1 MLCSEENI
9 FDKIQQKNIA
19 GILLVLRILAMIFLS
34 KLSDLFLS
42 NFHREFAIGEKPIV
56 PIRCLF
62 RVPARADLEVFG
74 SQKAEE
80 KGYNRNCRRL

>member
-1 MLCSEENI
+1 
-9 FDKIQQKNIA
+9 
-19 GILLVLRILAMIFLS
+19 MIFLS

-42 NFHREFAIGEKPIV
+42 NFHREFAIGEKNHCSNYV

-74 SQKAEE
+74 SQKAEG

>member
-19 GILLVLRILAMIFLS
+19 GILLVLRMSAMIFLS
-34 KLSDLFLS
+34 KLSDLF
-42 NFHREFAIGEKPIV
+42 NFHRESAIGEKPIV

-62 RVPARADLEVFG
+62 RVPARADLEVLG
-74 SQKAEE
+74 SQKAKE
-80 KGYNRNCRRL
+80 KEYNRNCRRL